1 MMRRIVDVGLSA
13 TVLPLLTPLFS
24 LLSLAIILES
34 SGSPFYGGWR
44 VGKDGK
50 RFRMW
55 KFRTMVSGAD
65 RLGGAITTRRDVR
78 ITKIGWFLRKS
89 KLDEL
94 PQFFNLLLG
103 DLTLIGPR
111 PEDSGIVD
119 QFTPEQ
125 RQILR
130 VKPGIT
136 GPVQLHY
143 TAVEA
148 EAIPDDKNAQQ
159 FYIDHLLDRKLRLDL
174 EYIKRRTFFS
184 DCRVVLQTVFLMARA
199 LTQAGSSSESGH

>member
-1 MMRRIVDVGLSA
+1 MMRRIVDFGLAA
-13 TVLPLLTPLFS
+13 TVLPLLTPLFA
-24 LLSLAIILES
+24 LVSLAIILES
-34 SGSPFYGGWR
+34 PGSPFYRGWR

-78 ITKIGWFLRKS
+78 ITKVGWFLRKS

-136 GPVQLHY
+136 GPVQLRY

-159 FYIDHLLDRKLRLDL
+159 FYVDHLLDRKLRLDL

-184 DCRVVLQTVFLMARA
+184 DCRVVLQTIFLMARA

>member
-1 MMRRIVDVGLSA
+1 MMRRIVDVGLAA
-13 TVLPLLTPLFS
+13 TVLPLLTPLFA
-24 LLSLAIILES
+24 LVSLAIILES

-44 VGKDGK
+44 VGKDGM

>member
-1 MMRRIVDVGLSA
+1 MMRRIVDIGLA
-13 TVLPLLTPLFS
+13 AAVLPLLSPLFA
-24 LLSLAIILES
+24 LVSLAIVLES
-34 SGSPFYGGWR
+34 PGTAFYRGWR

-65 RLGGAITTRRDVR
+65 RLGGAITTRRDAR
-78 ITKIGWFLRKS
+78 ITKVGWFLRKS

-111 PEDSGIVD
+111 PEDPGIVD
-119 QFTPEQ
+119 QYTPEQ

-143 TAVEA
+143 TTVEA
-148 EAIPDDKNAQQ
+148 EVIPDDKNAQQ
-159 FYIDHLLDRKLRLDL
+159 FYIDCLLDRKLRLDI

-199 LTQAGSSSESGH
+199 LTQAGSSKENGH

>member
-1 MMRRIVDVGLSA
+1 MRRIVDIGLA
-13 TVLPLLTPLFS
+13 AAVLPLLSPLFA
-24 LLSLAIILES
+24 LVSLAIVLES
-34 SGSPFYGGWR
+34 PGTAFYRGWR

-65 RLGGAITTRRDVR
+65 RLGGAITTRRDAR
-78 ITKIGWFLRKS
+78 ITKVGWFLRKS

-111 PEDSGIVD
+111 PEDPGIVD
-119 QFTPEQ
+119 QYTPEQ

-143 TAVEA
+143 TTVEA
-148 EAIPDDKNAQQ
+148 EVIPDDKNAQQ
-159 FYIDHLLDRKLRLDL
+159 FYIDCLLDRKLRLDI

-199 LTQAGSSSESGH
+199 LTQAGSSKENGH

>member
-1 MMRRIVDVGLSA
+1 MMRRIVDVGLAA
-13 TVLPLLTPLFS
+13 TVLPLLTPLFA
-24 LLSLAIILES
+24 LVSLAIILES